1 MKNKKNKE
9 LAVCGFAA
17 VRALSTVHRERI
29 RRFYYSEE
37 NSRKF
42 GELCRFLAQNKIPY
56 NLVESGDLERLCG
69 SVHHQGVVAMI
80 DEPQLQSLT
89 ASVVERWITEGE
101 SALLLDRVGNANNLG
116 AIARS
121 AAFFGVRNIILP
133 INDAQSSITTSTYRV
148 AQGGMEYVSIYSVRS
163 VVRFLQDV
171 AGKMYRI
178 GTDVRASTPLSK
190 VNKGRGKKP
199 ALVVLGNEERGVS
212 QVVKD
217 NCDCLVAIPSAFG
230 MSQGEKKSGKASNPD
245 DWPIESLN
253 VAQAAAVILYEV
265 TKP

>member
-17 VRALSTVHRERI
+17 VRALSKVHREGI

-37 NSRKF
+37 NSKKF

-56 NLVESGDLERLCG
+56 NMVDLGDLERLCG

-80 DEPQLQSLT
+80 DEPQPQPLT
-89 ASVVERWITEGE
+89 ASVAAGWIEGGE

-121 AAFFGVRNIILP
+121 AAFFGVKNIILP

-148 AQGGMEYVSIYSVRS
+148 AQGGMEYVNIYSIRS

-171 AGKMYRI
+171 EGKMYRI
-178 GTDVRASTPLSK
+178 GTDVRAPTPLSK
-190 VNKGRGKKP
+190 VNKERGNKP
-199 ALVVLGNEERGVS
+199 ALVVLGNEEHGIS
-212 QVVKD
+212 QVIKD

-230 MSQGEKKSGKASNPD
+230 LGQGEKKSGKASSPD
-245 DWPIESLN
+245 SWPVESLN
-253 VAQAAAVILYEV
+253 VAQASAVILYEI
-265 TKP
+265 TR

>member
-17 VRALSTVHRERI
+17 VKALGKVHPESI

-37 NSRKF
+37 NSKKF
-42 GELCRFLAQNKIPY
+42 GDLCRFLAQNKVPY
-56 NLVESGDLERLCG
+56 NMVDNRDLERLCG

-80 DEPQLQSLT
+80 DEKPPAPLT
-89 ASVVERWITEGE
+89 ASTVAGWIESGE

-121 AAFFGVRNIILP
+121 AAFFGIKNIILP

-148 AQGGMEYVSIYSVRS
+148 AQGGMEYVTIYSIRS
-163 VVRFLQDV
+163 VIRFLQDV

-178 GTDVRASTPLSK
+178 GTDVRASIPLGK
-190 VNKGRGKKP
+190 VNKERGKKP
-199 ALVVLGNEERGVS
+199 ALVVLGNEEQGVS

-217 NCDCLVAIPSAFG
+217 NCDCLVVIPSAFSLAQEG
-230 MSQGEKKSGKASNPD
+230 KKASCPD
-245 DWPIESLN
+245 SWPVESLN
-253 VAQAAAVILYEV
+253 VAQAAAIILYEV
-265 TKP
+265 TKG